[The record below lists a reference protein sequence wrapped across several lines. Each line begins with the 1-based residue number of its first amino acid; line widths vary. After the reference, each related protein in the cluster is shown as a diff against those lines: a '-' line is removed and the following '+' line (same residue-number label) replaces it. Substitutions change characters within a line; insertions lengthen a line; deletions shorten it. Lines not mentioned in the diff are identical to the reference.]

1 MATPRSLRL
10 VASAVVVA
18 AVCLMIGGSTLLLGV
33 CGPFNDFSD
42 ATFCP
47 FVLEILYLGITT
59 GTTPTTF
66 DPASSANRLQMA
78 AFLSRTVDSV
88 LKRGGRRASL
98 NQFSTPQNATVLG
111 LVTVPP
117 FPRLLRSDG
126 ADVWVASEGSGAG
139 RVSRV
144 RASDG
149 AILQT
154 WTSLGDAYGVLVAA
168 GAVIVTAETN
178 PGRLYR
184 IDPTQAPAAP
194 TLVASNLG
202 GDPTSVAFDGGRV
215 WTGNVTP
222 GSVSIITPGS
232 SIPWS
237 ATTVTAGLTRPWG
250 VIFDGANM
258 WVTDHTA
265 GTLLKLDAAGAVLQT
280 VTVGVFP
287 DIPTFDGSNIEVPNL
302 TSVTVVRVSSGAVL
316 GTLTG
321 IGLGPG
327 LPAAAFD
334 GQRILVQP
342 GLRQRLPLEGGRLVA
357 ARLVPDG
364 RRITALSAHAAT
376 GSSWISLN
384 GASKIALLTRALR
397 QLVPGSSSGPAAS
410 RRLPPPGQRSGRRSP
425 PRTGPRACC
434 RCRLRS

>member
-1 MATPRSLRL
+1 MAAGAL
-10 VASAVVVA
+10 VASAVCVA
-18 AVCLMIGGSTLLLGV
+18 LGGSAALLGA
-33 CGPFNDFSD
+33 CGPFSDVSD
-42 ATFCP
+42 AAFCP
-47 FVLEILYLGITT
+47 FVLEIFSLGITT
-59 GTTPTTF
+59 GTTATTF
-66 DPASSANRLQMA
+66 EPSGNVNRLQMA
-78 AFLSRTVDSV
+78 AFLSRAVDGI
-88 LKRGGRRASL
+88 LRRGSRRASL
-98 NQFSTPQNATVLG
+98 NLFSTPQNATALG

-126 ADVWVASEGSGAG
+126 ADVWVASEGNGAG

-149 AILQT
+149 ALLQT
-154 WTSLGDAYGVLVAA
+154 WTGLGDAYGVLVAA
-168 GAVIVTAETN
+168 GAVIVTAETV

-215 WTGNVTP
+215 WTANVTP
-222 GSVSIITPGS
+222 GSVSIITPGA

-237 ATTVTAGLTRPWG
+237 ATTVTVGLTRPWG
-250 VIFDGANM
+250 LIFDGANM

-265 GTLLKLDAAGAVLQT
+265 GKLLKLDAAGAVLQT

-287 DIPTFDGSNIEVPNL
+287 DIPTFDGSNIWVPNI
-302 TSVTVVRVSSGAVL
+302 SSMTVVRASSGAVL

-334 GQRILVQP
+334 GQRILVASQ
-342 GLRQRLPLEGGRLVA
+342 GSDSVFLWKTADL
-357 ARLVPDG
+357 
-364 RRITALSAHAAT
+364 TALGSFST
-376 GSSWISLN
+376 GAGSGPLGACSDGINFWIALN
-384 GASKIALLTRALR
+384 GASKIARF
-397 QLVPGSSSGPAAS
+397 
-410 RRLPPPGQRSGRRSP
+410 
-425 PRTGPRACC
+425 
-434 RCRLRS
+434 